1 MIGVK
6 EERNYL
12 TFRALVLRKCVSPSS
27 KRSPFALTTAS
38 RSTEASALVSFNVGL
53 FCTLFNSFE
62 TKFSSFTS
70 DWLACSVL
78 QLFQPIKGYGNS
90 YATTKKENLC
100 TNMVWC
106 KLHFDSLVPGRFV
119 QPLFTFSYNEIIN
132 NLDKF

>member
-1 MIGVK
+1 MK

-27 KRSPFALTTAS
+27 GVKALAFCFDEGLTL
-38 RSTEASALVSFNVGL
+38 EASALVSFNVGL